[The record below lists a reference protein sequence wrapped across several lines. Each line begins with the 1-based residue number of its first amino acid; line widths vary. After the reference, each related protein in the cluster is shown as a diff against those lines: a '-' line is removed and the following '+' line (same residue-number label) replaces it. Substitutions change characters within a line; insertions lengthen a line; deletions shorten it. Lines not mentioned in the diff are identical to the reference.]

1 MSKKKVRLIERE
13 VQEVAEA
20 HLEQYYKIK
29 HNVKHFYSNLE
40 ERTKRKFGM
49 KRADGMMAYKL
60 SAKKAYVI
68 SMEAKSHKTLPALKP
83 YRVDK
88 LWRRDSMWKG
98 FLFCMLTGVLF
109 IAWSWRDAGYLRVL
123 LPFGVWAVATLI
135 HAFLFRN
142 SYKYQEMQ
150 VIHQVFQYPG
160 NEQWLSFSEDA
171 FDMIDKKLQGNLFKI
186 CEARGVGVLMVDAN
200 QRVNIIVKPKKHNR
214 LFGDFL
220 IYYHY
225 ENEIRRFLG
234 INPRQEGGDQ
244 VWDKQL
250 PEWIEQTGQK
260 SKAKEHEKF
269 YNGGKSRSSSKSSK
283 KNVEAE
289 DKIMPQVEPE
299 KPAPKSAARKRSTT
313 KKTTEKTQTE
323 AKKPAPRK
331 RSTTKKAS
339 SEKTQTEPKKTT
351 TRKRTTTKK
360 ATEKKTTSEA
370 KKTTPRKRSTSKKAT
385 TAKKTT
391 SPKRK
396 PPQKK

>member
-60 SAKKAYVI
+60 STKKAYVI

-88 LWRRDSMWKG
+88 LWYRDSMWKG

-123 LPFGVWAVATLI
+123 LPFGVWAIATLI
-135 HAFLFRN
+135 HAFFFRN

-171 FDMIDKKLQGNLFKI
+171 FDMIDKKLQSNLFKI
-186 CEARGVGVLMVDAN
+186 CEARGVGVIMVDAN
-200 QRVNIIVKPKKHNR
+200 KRVNVIVKPKKHKR
-214 LFGDFL
+214 FFGDFL

-234 INPRQEGGDQ
+234 IQARKDGGDQ
-244 VWDKQL
+244 VWDKQM

-269 YNGGKSRSSSKSSK
+269 YSNEKSKNSNRSS
-283 KNVEAE
+283 
-289 DKIMPQVEPE
+289 
-299 KPAPKSAARKRSTT
+299 
-313 KKTTEKTQTE
+313 
-323 AKKPAPRK
+323 
-331 RSTTKKAS
+331 
-339 SEKTQTEPKKTT
+339 PKKTEVDDNLN
-351 TRKRTTTKK
+351 RTT
-360 ATEKKTTSEA
+360 EA
-370 KKTTPRKRSTSKKAT
+370 ENPRSKSVSRKRSTSKKT
-385 TAKKTT
+385 TSKKTT
-391 SPKRK
+391 EKAKTEAKKPATRKRSTS
-396 PPQKK
+396 KKTAEETKKKTTRKRSTKKTTNSKSK